1 MTVTAEIQ
9 DPRAYFVSLGE
20 GRYRPTEHAGG
31 AWSDA
36 ELHLAPVAGLLTHHM
51 DHWRRA
57 HGGDDKLVGRI
68 AVDVLGQI
76 GNAELQL
83 ETRVIRPGRT
93 IELLETTATVNG
105 RLTLGARTWLM
116 SIGDTS
122 TVAGTEFEGIA
133 GPDSLAPIE
142 LDHRWPGGYIRSLD
156 MRQAGEPRR
165 GRNAA
170 WLTTD
175 VALVAGEDAS
185 PLAEY
190 VKLID
195 TANGIAVR
203 ESPTEWM
210 YPNLDLSIHFFRQPS
225 GTWVGFDATVSFGAT
240 GQGLT
245 STVLHDVDG
254 PVGTVQQVLTVRRL
268 PTS

>member
-1 MTVTAEIQ
+1 MTEQ
-9 DPRAYFVSLGE
+9 DPRAYFVALGD

-51 DHWRRA
+51 DHWQRA

-76 GNAELQL
+76 GNSELQL

-93 IELLETTATVNG
+93 IELLETTATING
-105 RLTLGARTWLM
+105 RLTLVARTWLL
-116 SIGDTS
+116 SIGDTTKVEGS
-122 TVAGTEFEGIA
+122 EFDRID
-133 GPDSLAPIE
+133 GPFGLPPLK
-142 LDHRWPGGYIRSLD
+142 LDHRWPGGYIRSLE
-156 MRQAGEPRR
+156 MREATQARP
-165 GRNAA
+165 GRNTA

-175 VALVAGEDAS
+175 VHLVAGEETS
-185 PLAEY
+185 ELAAY
-190 VKLID
+190 VKLLD

-210 YPNLDLSIHFFRQPS
+210 FPNLDLSIHLFRQPR
-225 GTWVGFDATVSFGAT
+225 GRWVGFDTTVSFGPS